1 MGFTKLF
8 FYLITIL
15 LIAVPIVIGRADS
28 DQIPHESKTI
38 ELKYLSDNQVQYV
51 DSVLQRRLK
60 RNGFR
65 GTALVA
71 YKDQI
76 IMTYAHGYS
85 DYRSKEKINIHSN
98 FQLASVSKSFTAT
111 SIMILKE
118 KGLLNYND
126 LVVTHIPEFPYD
138 NITIEQLLHHT
149 SGLQNYM
156 FLVDNYWKNDSCI
169 TNEDVLDL
177 LVKYKLPLN
186 NWPGRRFTYS
196 NTGYVMLA
204 LIVERISGEPFSDFL
219 EENIFM
225 PAGMKNTYTYNLD
238 ILDTVSNRVI
248 AYNRRGRRLFRYD
261 FEPNDL
267 ILGDK
272 SVISNVN
279 DLFLYQKALNSYK
292 IVKEE
297 SLAEA
302 YSKGHTNSR
311 YKREFNYGFGWRIK
325 KRGKQNLIY
334 HNGLWHGFVS
344 TLSRE
349 IDHDITVIL
358 LNNTSAGISALRTDL
373 IDIAIREI
381 GKMQLP
387 EEPIEEVVAS
397 TNNLNLNA
405 ICI

>member
-8 FYLITIL
+8 IYLITLL
-15 LIAVPIVIGRADS
+15 LIAVPIGGGRADS
-28 DQIPHESKTI
+28 EPIPTETKTV
-38 ELKYLSDNQVQYV
+38 ELKYLSDNQVQYM

-85 DYRSKEKINIHSN
+85 DYRTKAKIDIHSN

-118 KGLLNYND
+118 KGLLDYDD
-126 LVVTHIPEFPYD
+126 LVISHIPEFPYD

-156 FLVDNYWKNDSCI
+156 YLVDNYWKNDSCI
-169 TNEDVLDL
+169 TNEDILDL

-196 NTGYVMLA
+196 NTGYAMLA
-204 LIVERISGEPFSDFL
+204 LIVERVSGENFAAFL
-219 EENIFM
+219 KEHIFD
-225 PAGMKNTYTYNLD
+225 PAGMRNTYTYNPD

-248 AYNRRGRRLFRYD
+248 GYNRRGRRLFRYD

-292 IVKEE
+292 LVSKE
-297 SLAEA
+297 SLDEA
-302 YSKGHTNSR
+302 YTKGHTNSR
-311 YKREFNYGFGWRIK
+311 YKREFNYGFGWRMK
-325 KRGKQNLIY
+325 KNGKQNLIY

-373 IDIAIREI
+373 VNIAIRELD
-381 GKMQLP
+381 KLELP
-387 EEPIEEVVAS
+387 EEPIEDVIATNEVIELEKF
-397 TNNLNLNA
+397 N
-405 ICI
+405 I